1 VPSATALCINKSNV
15 DLLTKG
21 NFSHYQMIG
30 MLEQK
35 FRQWSPATFLGYSSI
50 NFDDEVIRKEFFKS
64 LRKPYLTNT
73 EGNVRHDALNIVRA
87 AFAIDDTVLKT
98 ELNDKGNKS
107 MKLESLSRLN
117 GIDSAGAHSALFDTE
132 LTVKILDLIKNKQN
146 TLWSEYLKTSNKVV
160 IENIIKQEKVITIN
174 EYFYG
179 NSKLFCCAPLHPNA
193 CVHPL
198 YSGWF
203 QAIDLKADV
212 EAIQKLN
219 YGDLKAEMKKSPKFL
234 RTVRSNK
241 APIILDKSYSMKV
254 DPYAKIDPNL
264 IMQRAELVKTNEKF
278 SQDICNILRENAE
291 EKMET
296 ASQVDLEPEETIY
309 SGGFESFNRDAP
321 LFQKFHEADWGEKL
335 KVLDKFKDDRLVGFG
350 HQILYNEAPEILP
363 KEIYNKI
370 KRKIASRILSTNKEK
385 WTTIEDFHLDWINIY
400 ENDDKM
406 FSFKNKDEKL
416 KFLDGIKDYVDN
428 LEQKYQDA

>member
-1 VPSATALCINKSNV
+1 
-15 DLLTKG
+15 LTKG